1 VRTVHVGPLTV
12 LPGVAG
18 LLAALDATVGL
29 GVPALATGGVLMV
42 LLWLLLEH
50 GLRREG
56 LARLGPANAVTL
68 VRAGLVVAITALV
81 VQSWSDDVPR
91 ALLVALSSVALVLDL
106 VDGRLAR
113 ARGTVTALGAAF
125 DMETDAFLILVLSV
139 YVVPIAGAWVLLIG
153 LARYLLLLATAAWPW
168 LGEPVPTRPWAKVVA
183 AVQGVVLVVAAAE
196 VLPTGWAQAL
206 LAAALLLL
214 LESFGRQVV
223 TLGRQRHQGARSR
236 SPLVRPVL
244 DVVALALVWLALVLP
259 QRPQQLTAAALLG
272 IPVELLV
279 FLVLALVLP
288 PVWGRVLAIVGGVLL
303 TVTVVVTVLDL
314 GFYEA
319 FDRPFNPLTDPS
331 YLGSGLD
338 LLHASAGRGGEAVA
352 LAGIVL
358 LLLGGAALCV
368 WAAVRTRRTVRA
380 APRAWSRAIAGLAV
394 VWLVAGVGGARVS
407 GVSIAGTPAASLVA
421 SQVDQVRA
429 ELHDRV
435 AFEQAMAHD
444 AYALTPGRDLLT
456 RLRGKDVLVV
466 FVESYGRVAVEDS
479 WFAPQ
484 VDRTL
489 TGATAQLG
497 RFGFQAR
504 SGWLGSPT
512 FGGISWLAHS
522 TLQSGL
528 WIDSQQR
535 YDQVLGTDR
544 LTLAWAFRKAGWRT
558 VDDVPS
564 NWHAWPEGQ
573 RFYHY
578 HRMYGSYDVGYAGP
592 RLGYARVPDQYTL
605 RAFDDHELRARHR
618 PVMAEIDLD
627 SSHTPWT
634 SIPRLVPWNALG
646 DGAIYDSVRGAGVPY
661 DTSLLSTLAHPR
673 AQQTRYAR
681 SIRYSLRSLVSFVH
695 HAHDKNLVMVVLG
708 DHQPNAAV
716 SGNGASHDVPVS
728 LIAHDPAVLR
738 HISRWGWTSGLQPA
752 TTTPTVPMNEFRD
765 RFLAA
770 FGSRSTTP

>member
-1 VRTVHVGPLTV
+1 MRTVHAGPLAV

-18 LLAALDATVGL
+18 LLAVLGVTVGL
-29 GVPALATGGVLMV
+29 GMPALVAGGVLTV
-42 LLWLLLEH
+42 GLWLALER

-68 VRAGLVVAITALV
+68 VRAALVVAVTTLV
-81 VQSWSDDVPR
+81 VQSSSGDVPSS
-91 ALLVALSSVALVLDL
+91 LLVALGSVALALDL

-113 ARGTVTALGAAF
+113 ARGAVTALGAAF
-125 DMETDAFLILVLSV
+125 DMETDAFLILVLSA
-139 YVVPIAGAWVLLIG
+139 YVVPAAGVWVLLIG
-153 LARYLLLLATAAWPW
+153 LARYLLLLATALWPW
-168 LGEPVPTRPWAKVVA
+168 LAGSVPPRPWAKVVA
-183 AVQGVVLVVAAAE
+183 AVQGVVLVVAAAG
-196 VLPTGWAQAL
+196 VLATVWTQAL
-206 LAAALLLL
+206 LGVALALLI
-214 LESFGRQVV
+214 ESFGRQVV
-223 TLGRQRHQGARSR
+223 TLWRRRHEQQVPR
-236 SPLVRPVL
+236 SPWVRPMLDTAAVL
-244 DVVALALVWLALVLP
+244 VVWLALVLP
-259 QRPQQLTAAALLG
+259 HRPGQVTAAALLG

-279 FLVLALVLP
+279 FSVLVLVLP
-288 PVWGRVLAIVGGVLL
+288 PVWGRVLAVVGGVLL
-303 TVTVVVTVLDL
+303 AAAVIVAVLDL

-319 FDRPFNPLTDPS
+319 FDRPFNPLTDPG

-338 LLHASAGRGGEAVA
+338 LLHASVGPGGQIAV
-352 LAGIVL
+352 LVGIA
-358 LLLGGAALCV
+358 LLLGAAAALCV
-368 WAAVRTRRTVRA
+368 WAAARTRRTLRS
-380 APRAWSRAIAGLAV
+380 APRGWGRATAGLAV
-394 VWLVAGVGGARVS
+394 VWLVAGVGGAQVG
-407 GVSIAGTPAASLVA
+407 GVPIAGTQTASLVA
-421 SQVDQVRA
+421 VQVDQVRG
-429 ELHDRV
+429 ELHDRAV
-435 AFEQAMAHD
+435 FDQAMTHD

-456 RLRGKDVLVV
+456 RLRGKDVLLV

-484 VDRTL
+484 IDRTL
-489 TGATAQLG
+489 TDATAHLG
-497 RFGFQAR
+497 RLGFRAR

-544 LTLAWAFRKAGWRT
+544 LTLASAFRRAGWRT
-558 VDDVPS
+558 VGDVPS

-573 RFYHY
+573 SFYRY
-578 HRMYGSYDVGYAGP
+578 QQMYGSYDVGYAGP

-605 RAFDDHELRARHR
+605 GAFDEHELRPHR
-618 PVMAEIDLD
+618 GPVMAEIDLD

-634 SIPRLVPWNALG
+634 SVPRLVPWRAIG
-646 DGAIYDSVRGAGVPY
+646 DGTIYRSVRGAGVAY

-673 AQQTRYAR
+673 AQQVRYAR
-681 SIRYSLRSLVSFVH
+681 SIRYSLRSLVSFVR

-716 SGNGASHDVPVS
+716 SGDGASHDVPVS

-738 HISRWGWTSGLQPA
+738 QISSWGWTPGLQPR
-752 TTTPTVPMNEFRD
+752 TSTPTLPMNEFRD

-770 FGSRSTTP
+770 FGSRRTD